1 MDLFSIPTH
10 LADFKKLL
18 AEMNKKLDR
27 IVTVVEHT
35 HGVVSE
41 LEHVMEKLSEKTHTT
56 GEQFTMCAKAFYQV
70 RDACH
75 VLRED
80 LGTACGQLV
89 EQSWLDEDNLLT

>member
-18 AEMNKKLDR
+18 AEMNEKLDR

-41 LEHVMEKLSEKTHTT
+41 
-56 GEQFTMCAKAFYQV
+56 
-70 RDACH
+70 
-75 VLRED
+75 
-80 LGTACGQLV
+80 V
-89 EQSWLDEDNLLT
+89 EQKISIWNKKYRFGTKIYQFGTKICQFGTKIYENEQKKHK